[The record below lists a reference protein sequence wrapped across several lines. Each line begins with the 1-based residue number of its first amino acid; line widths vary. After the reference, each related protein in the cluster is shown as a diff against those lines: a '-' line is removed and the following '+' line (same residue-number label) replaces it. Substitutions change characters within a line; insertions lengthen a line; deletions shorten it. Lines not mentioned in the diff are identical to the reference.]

1 MYQHWHA
8 EQDVQ
13 LSATHAVLKRFGTVS
28 KWAISDE
35 NCKLFDALVKEGM
48 ACFDH
53 VQEVWRPL

>member
-13 LSATHAVLKRFGTVS
+13 LNATHAVLKRFGTVS
-28 KWAISDE
+28 KSAISDE
-35 NCKLFDALVKEGM
+35 NGKLFDALVKEGM

-53 VQEVWRPL
+53 SKEVWRPL